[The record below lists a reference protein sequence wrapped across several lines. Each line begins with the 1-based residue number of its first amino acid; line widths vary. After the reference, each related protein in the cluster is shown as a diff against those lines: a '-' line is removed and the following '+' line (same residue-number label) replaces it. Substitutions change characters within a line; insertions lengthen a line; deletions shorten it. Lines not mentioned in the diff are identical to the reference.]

1 VGPAQVRDVA
11 KQSGVVMS
19 WANQGLFNQL
29 QEFHGA
35 LKLIKI
41 HGEPRLP
48 AAVRPDHREPA

>member
-19 WANQGLFNQL
+19 RANQGLFNEL
-29 QEFHGA
+29 QEFLGA

-41 HGEPRLP
+41 HGEARLP
-48 AAVRPDHREPA
+48 AAVR